1 MSSECS
7 RDGGREI
14 IPMTNLSDAATIK
27 IDLSTP
33 FCAQTYYVH
42 LRAEGCDP
50 IIGAGDWAARHDP
63 KGTLRLEHARADDEI
78 ILLGARR

>member
-1 MSSECS
+1 
-7 RDGGREI
+7 
-14 IPMTNLSDAATIK
+14 MTNLSDAATIK

-33 FCAQTYYVH
+33 FCAQTYYAH

-63 KGTLRLEHARADDEI
+63 KGTLRLEHARAAWAERTSDDEI